1 MNTKDAILSSTNY
14 GLDIILHYYPQA
26 ANCLSGRNK
35 HFKIRDDEKTASS
48 SIKLVGDC
56 YIITDFGGDG
66 KGKNCFTIVQEAERL
81 ATFGDALSFIVKTW
95 QIAGLENSHIS
106 HEPKKDYRDALVD
119 EIEGSRLFET
129 KEEMSNSELRQL
141 FAEKIYVKYKD
152 NLKHL
157 KDVCTKYNLTSLI
170 NYTIIKN
177 RKAIV
182 ISSTEEYPIFMWD
195 FGDFKKIYQPKSKDK
210 SRRFF
215 YIGTKPQNFICGYSQ
230 LDKAYNKLQDE
241 LQSEESED
249 VDTDKPKKRKSKLL
263 HAIIC
268 TGGSDALNVA
278 ALSAE
283 NHVLWMNSESEKLL
297 PTGKNDL
304 NKKRLYYGY
313 SDISSK
319 VDTIYNIPDIDL
331 TGITQGHALAMEYLD
346 IKTVWLPI
354 ELSYHRDF
362 RGNSCKDVRDYFKHY
377 KLNSFDDLLKM
388 AYPYRFW
395 DLEPKFDKDKNFK
408 KYEFTFNNRHAY
420 NFLVRNGFCRIE
432 DKNNKEGHIFTHING
447 NIVKEVLPSKMRDY
461 IVSFLEERKAET
473 DLFNMVYRTTQVKDS
488 SMSNLPVKNIEFK
501 DSDKDYQYMFFQN
514 KTWKITRFSIEE
526 FKPGAVN
533 CFTWDNEVI
542 KHDVKLMPDFFKVEY
557 DKGLERYNIKI
568 ENTDSILFK
577 FLINTANMHWR
588 VTEYGITEKND
599 KNEDVERKELTK
611 SEEYEN
617 QIHLI
622 NRLYTL
628 GYMMHRYKN
637 PSKAWCPYFM
647 ENKVTEES
655 VSNGGSG
662 KSICANIPAH
672 YMNTIPLDGRN
683 PDLLANNHWTE
694 NITEH
699 VDLLHFED
707 MHQYSKFNVLYNLIT
722 GPMPVN
728 PKHSRGYTLPFELS
742 PKLVM
747 SSNYAIKD
755 LDQSSRRR
763 LLFSVFSDYYHH
775 GPNDEFDS
783 ARTPESEFG
792 MILFKDFDEN
802 QWNLASNLVAQCIK
816 LFLTIPKIDP
826 PMVNVE
832 KRNLLGVMGDAFFD
846 WADVYFSPLSGRL
859 NVNTVKQDA
868 FINFTSI
875 TKSKFTANRF
885 KAALIAYCKYKEYVF
900 NPKEIVNSG
909 DRIIGTSFNTITNKN
924 ESVEMIHIRTA
935 DFKTLVT
942 TSMDFNKNV
951 NTDIANT
958 SSDIVSTSEK
968 GGLPF

>member
-1 MNTKDAILSSTNY
+1 MNTKDAILAATNY

-26 ANCLSGRNK
+26 ASCLSGRNK
-35 HFKIRDDEKTASS
+35 HFKIRDTEKTASA
-48 SIKLVGDC
+48 SIKLVGDT

-66 KGKNCFTIVQEAERL
+66 KGKNCFTIVQEKERL
-81 ATFGDALSFIVKTW
+81 MTFGDALGFIVKQW
-95 QIAGLENSHIS
+95 NIPGLETSKAAY
-106 HEPKKDYRDALVD
+106 EPFLEFRTATEEEV
-119 EIEGSRLFET
+119 EGSRSFEI
-129 KEEMSNSELRQL
+129 KDEMSNGELRTL
-141 FAEKIYVKYKD
+141 FADKIYTKYKD

-157 KDVCTKYNLTSLI
+157 RDVCTRYSLTSLK

-177 RKAIV
+177 RKASI
-182 ISSTEEYPIFMWD
+182 INSTEDYPIFLFD
-195 FGDFKKIYQPKSKDK
+195 FGDFKKIYQPKAKEK
-210 SRRFF
+210 ARRFF
-215 YIGTKPQNFICGYSQ
+215 YIGTKPSNYICGYKQ
-230 LDKAYNKLQDE
+230 LNKEYEKLQAD
-241 LQSEESED
+241 LASDDSDD
-249 VDTDKPKKRKSKLL
+249 VDAPKKRKSKLK
-263 HAIIC
+263 HAILC

-278 ALSAE
+278 ALSIE

-297 PTGKNDL
+297 PNDFI
-304 NKKRLYYGY
+304 K
-313 SDISSK
+313 IVAK
-319 VDTIYNIPDIDL
+319 VESFYNIPDIDL

-346 IKTVWLPI
+346 IKTVWLPS
-354 ELSYHRDF
+354 ELAYHRDF

-377 KLNSFDDLLKM
+377 KLSSFDDLLKM

-408 KYEFTFNNRHAY
+408 KFEFTFNNRHAY

-432 DKNNKEGHIFTHING
+432 DKNNKEGHIFAHIDG
-447 NIVKEVLPSKMRDY
+447 NIVKEVLAGKMRDY
-461 IVSFLEERKAET
+461 IIAFLEERKSDTE
-473 DLFNMVYRTTQVKDS
+473 LFNMVYRTTQVKDS
-488 SMSNLPVKNIEFK
+488 SMSNLPVKAIEFK
-501 DSDKDYQYMFFQN
+501 DADKDYQYMFFQN
-514 KTWKITRFSIEE
+514 KTWKITKHAIEE

-542 KHDVKLMPDFFKVEY
+542 KHDVKLTEDFFKVEY
-557 DKGLERYNIKI
+557 NKELEKFSINIL
-568 ENTDSILFK
+568 NTDSVLFK

-588 VTEYGITEKND
+588 VTETGV
-599 KNEDVERKELTK
+599 VERNEAGEEVERYKLTAT
-611 SEEYEN
+611 EEYEN

-694 NITEH
+694 NINEH

-728 PKHSRGYTLPFELS
+728 PKHSRGYTLAFEQS

-816 LFLTIPKIDP
+816 LFLTIPKVDP

-832 KRNLLGVMGDAFFD
+832 KRNLLGVMGDAFLD

-868 FINFTSI
+868 FMSFVAI
-875 TKSKFTANRF
+875 TKSKFTANKF
-885 KAALIAYCKYKEYVF
+885 KAALIAYCKYKDYVF
-900 NPKEIVNSG
+900 NPKELVNSG
-909 DRIIGTSFNTITNKN
+909 DRIIGHNFNVGLGKQ
-924 ESVEMIHIRTA
+924 ESVEMIHFRTQ
-935 DFKTLVT
+935 DYLTFEQPGIPQSNLKIE
-942 TSMDFNKNV
+942 D
-951 NTDIANT
+951 NTQPAFFSNDNFE
-958 SSDIVSTSEK
+958 DLK
-968 GGLPF
+968 